1 MIVEGSGK
9 ILVDGSNPN
18 NNFKALSELDDSYFG
33 VIESTSS
40 GVIGVE
46 IGGIEYLANV
56 FESPSLG
63 WKFIGFK
70 QKGEIF
76 SAADDVA
83 LATVLVGGVLVVIF
97 MLAGIGMARLVV
109 DPINL
114 VKDGLRRIAEGEGD
128 LTNRIRQS
136 SKDETGELAR
146 WFNQFIEST
155 AAMISKIKVNTDE
168 INRVSGLTADSSGSV
183 SMAANEQH
191 SSVDQVATAVT
202 QMASAA
208 NEVAKNC
215 VETANISEQG
225 LEATRQGKN
234 IIKNSMESVE
244 KLGSSVNESNL
255 VIKELEQETE
265 NINSILGTIQ
275 QIAEQTNLLAL
286 NAAIEAARAG
296 EQGRGFAVVADEV
309 RNLASRTQD
318 STEEINSILSSL
330 NNRTQEVSDN
340 MVESMEQSRA
350 AIENS
355 EEVSSAFEDIERVV
369 KEIRDMTT
377 QNASAA
383 EEQHLVT
390 EDINSNV
397 IAINEA
403 ATVVLKLSKEV
414 EDYSIEQ
421 AKLGEELGDLVRRF
435 KT

>member
-1 MIVEGSGK
+1 
-9 ILVDGSNPN
+9 
-18 NNFKALSELDDSYFG
+18 
-33 VIESTSS
+33 
-40 GVIGVE
+40 
-46 IGGIEYLANV
+46 
-56 FESPSLG
+56 
-63 WKFIGFK
+63 
-70 QKGEIF
+70 
-76 SAADDVA
+76 
-83 LATVLVGGVLVVIF
+83 
-97 MLAGIGMARLVV
+97 
-109 DPINL
+109 
-114 VKDGLRRIAEGEGD
+114 
-128 LTNRIRQS
+128 
-136 SKDETGELAR
+136 
-146 WFNQFIEST
+146 
-155 AAMISKIKVNTDE
+155 
-168 INRVSGLTADSSGSV
+168 
-183 SMAANEQH
+183 
-191 SSVDQVATAVT
+191 
-202 QMASAA
+202 MASAA

-234 IIKNSMESVE
+234 IIKNSMESLE